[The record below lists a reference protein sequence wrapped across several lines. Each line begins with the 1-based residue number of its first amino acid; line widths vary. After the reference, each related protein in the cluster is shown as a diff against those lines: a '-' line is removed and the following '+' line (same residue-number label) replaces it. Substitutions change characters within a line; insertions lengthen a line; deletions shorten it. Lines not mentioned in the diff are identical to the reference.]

1 MTHDFSQ
8 EITGDRESKNSQNQE
23 GNNWREYFSFNTDHK
38 VIGIQYMVMTFMF
51 FLIGGLL
58 AMLIRAEL
66 LTPESN
72 LVDRPLYNGLFTM
85 HGTIMI
91 FLWIIPFNAGLSN
104 YLVPLMIGARDMSFP
119 LLNAIS
125 FWILPPAGLLLLS
138 SFFLPNGTAQSGWW
152 AYPPVSLQ
160 VIGGQLING
169 QFIWIVSLVLIGISS
184 IMGAVNFVT
193 TIFWMRAPGMTF
205 FRMPVFVWSVL
216 SAQLLQLINLP
227 ALTAALILLLFDLS
241 FGTQFFKPDA
251 NGDPI
256 IYQHLFWFY
265 SHPAVY
271 IMALPAFGIF
281 AEILPAFSR
290 NPLFGYRSVA
300 IATLGIAAISIFV
313 WVHHMFT
320 SATPGWMRMT
330 FMATSMLVAIPT
342 GIKAFAWTATIWRS
356 KLHLETPMLFAMG
369 GAAMF
374 IFGGVTGVMLAA
386 TPFDIHVNN
395 TYFVVGHF
403 HYIVFN
409 TITMAIFAAIY
420 YWFPKITG
428 RMYAEGWG
436 KLHFWLTFIPAN
448 ITFFS
453 MHPLGLQGMLRRVSS
468 YDPQYQGWNVVASL
482 ASFLLGASTLPFIA
496 NIVGSWL
503 YGPRAVDNPWHAT
516 GLEWTTSSPPPR
528 DNFEEIPIVTRP
540 PYDYGNPKYSI
551 IENSNNN
558 E

>member
-8 EITGDRESKNSQNQE
+8 EITGDQESESSQNQQ
-23 GNNWREYFSFNTDHK
+23 GNTWRQYFSFNTDHK
-38 VIGIQYMVMTFMF
+38 VIGIQYMVMTFIF

-227 ALTAALILLLFDLS
+227 ALTAALVLLLFDLS
-241 FGTQFFKPDA
+241 FGTQFFKPDG

-281 AEILPAFSR
+281 AEVLPAFSR

-300 IATLGIAAISIFV
+300 LATLGIAAISIFV

-528 DNFEEIPIVTRP
+528 DNFEEIPTVTRP

-551 IENSNNN
+551 IENSDNN

>member
-8 EITGDRESKNSQNQE
+8 DITGDEESENYQNQQ
-23 GNNWREYFSFNTDHK
+23 GNTWRQYFSFNTDHK

-104 YLVPLMIGARDMSFP
+104 YLVPLMIGARDMAFP

-152 AYPPVSLQ
+152 SYPPISLQ
-160 VIGGQLING
+160 IPGGELING
-169 QFIWIVSLVLIGISS
+169 EFIWIVSLVLIGISS
-184 IMGAVNFVT
+184 IMGAVNFMT

-205 FRMPVFVWSVL
+205 FRMPVFVWSVF

-227 ALTAALILLLFDLS
+227 ALTGALILLLLDLS
-241 FGTQFFKPDA
+241 VGTQFFKPDG

-281 AEILPAFSR
+281 AEVLPAFSR

-300 IATLGIAAISIFV
+300 IATLGIAFISIFV

-468 YDPQYQGWNVVASL
+468 YDPQYQGWNVIASL

-496 NIVGSWL
+496 NIVASWL

-551 IENSNNN
+551 IENSNNG

>member
-8 EITGDRESKNSQNQE
+8 DITGDQESENYQNQQ
-23 GNNWREYFSFNTDHK
+23 GNTWRQYFSFNTDHK
-38 VIGIQYMVMTFMF
+38 VIGVQYMVMTFIF

-152 AYPPVSLQ
+152 SYPPISLQ
-160 VIGGQLING
+160 VIGDQLING

-281 AEILPAFSR
+281 AEVLPAFSR

-468 YDPQYQGWNVVASL
+468 YDPQYQGWNVIASL

-503 YGPRAVDNPWHAT
+503 YGPRAVDNPWHAS

-528 DNFEEIPIVTRP
+528 DNFKEIPIVTRP
-540 PYDYGNPKYSI
+540 PYDYGNPKYSV